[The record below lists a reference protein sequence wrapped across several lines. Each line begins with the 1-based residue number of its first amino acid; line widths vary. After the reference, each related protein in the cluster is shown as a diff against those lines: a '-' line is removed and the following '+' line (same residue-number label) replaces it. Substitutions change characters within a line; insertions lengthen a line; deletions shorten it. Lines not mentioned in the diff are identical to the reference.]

1 MKTTKEPN
9 ASEKMSQ
16 LRRENYNQ
24 SYKPNIITKKVIRE
38 LEEKVPKDKAILDC
52 GCIDG
57 RVLKKLEELGYKHL
71 YGLDIFKHPEL
82 PKRFPFR
89 LVDLNKDKIEF
100 GRTFDAVLTT
110 EVLEHLKN
118 PYHFFEE
125 VYRILNPGG
134 LFIVST
140 PHQANV
146 FNRVYFFLIGE
157 SLRIEGDESNRVI
170 ITKELVKRYAE
181 NKFEVYKTIAS
192 HTTIP
197 FFKWKFDWPFHST
210 ANSLIYFMR
219 KK

>member
-1 MKTTKEPN
+1 MKTTKEQKTP
-9 ASEKMSQ
+9 EKMSQ
-16 LRRENYNQ
+16 LQRENYNQ
-24 SYKPNIITKKVIRE
+24 SYKPNIIAKKVMRE

-57 RVLKKLEELGYKHL
+57 RMLKKLEELGYAHL
-71 YGLDIFKHPEL
+71 YGLDIFKHQEL

-89 LVDLNKDKIEF
+89 LVDLNKDKIDF
-100 GRTFDAVLTT
+100 GRTFDAILAT

-125 VYRILNPGG
+125 THHALNPGG

-140 PHQANV
+140 PHQANI
-146 FNRVYFFLIGE
+146 FNRVYFLLTGE
-157 SLRIEGDESNRVI
+157 SLRIESEESNRVI

-181 NKFEVYKTIAS
+181 NKFEVYKIIPS

-197 FFKWKFDWPFHST
+197 FFKWKFDWPLHVT